1 MSRPPPP
8 WLFRRYSELLF
19 QTNYLPFTVGQARR
33 VFSGGE
39 VPPAVQLARLSKLGW
54 LDRWA
59 RGTYR
64 VVHPLVCMREM
75 VTPGW
80 RGLVQQKDR
89 LPILELAVARV
100 FEEFGSA
107 LRSLILFGS
116 LARGTAKEESDID
129 LLLVA
134 DGLPESYDKRL
145 AMIRSIL
152 SFEPIEKWRSL
163 LWNERHV
170 YPLVEVIPLTVEEA
184 LTTHPF
190 YLDMTESAIMIYD
203 IDFFFTRK
211 LDDLKARLEKIGAFK
226 SVLPSGQRFWVLAK
240 DASAA
245 EKLVL

>member
-1 MSRPPPP
+1 MFRPPPP
-8 WLFRRYSELLF
+8 WLFRRYAELLF
-19 QTNYLPFTVGQARR
+19 QTNYLPFTVGEARR
-33 VFSGGE
+33 VFSAGE

-75 VTPGW
+75 VAPGW
-80 RGLVQQKDR
+80 RGRVQQRDR
-89 LPILELAVARV
+89 LPILELTVARV

-107 LRSLILFGS
+107 LRSLVLFGS
-116 LARGTAKEESDID
+116 LARGTAKKESDID

-145 AMIRSIL
+145 SVIRSIL

-163 LWNERHV
+163 LWKEEGL
-170 YPLVEVIPLTVEEA
+170 YPLVEIIPLTAEEA
-184 LTTHPF
+184 LKTHPF
-190 YLDMTESAIMIYD
+190 YLDMTESAIVIYD
-203 IDFFFTRK
+203 REMFFARK
-211 LDDLKARLEKIGAFK
+211 LDHLRASLEEIGAFK
-226 SVLPSGQRFWVLAK
+226 SVLPSGQWFWVLAK

-245 EKLVL
+245 ERLVL

>member
-1 MSRPPPP
+1 
-8 WLFRRYSELLF
+8 
-19 QTNYLPFTVGQARR
+19 
-33 VFSGGE
+33 
-39 VPPAVQLARLSKLGW
+39 
-54 LDRWA
+54 
-59 RGTYR
+59 
-64 VVHPLVCMREM
+64 M

>member
-1 MSRPPPP
+1 V
-8 WLFRRYSELLF
+8 EK
-19 QTNYLPFTVGQARR
+19 AKR
-33 VFSGGE
+33 VFSPGD
-39 VPPAVQLARLSKLGW
+39 VPPAIQLARLSRLGW

-75 VTPGW
+75 VATGW
-80 RGLVQQKDR
+80 RDRVPQKDR
-89 LPILELAVARV
+89 LPILELAVARI
-100 FEEFGSA
+100 FEEFGSG
-107 LRSLILFGS
+107 LRSLVLFGS
-116 LARGTAKEESDID
+116 LARGAANEESDID

-145 AMIRSIL
+145 SMIRSIL
-152 SFEPIEKWRSL
+152 SFEPIEKWRNL
-163 LWNERHV
+163 LWKERGI
-170 YPLVEVIPLTVEEA
+170 YPLIEVISLSAEEA

-203 IDFFFTRK
+203 REMFFARK
-211 LDDLKARLEKIGAFK
+211 LGDLRARLEEIGAFK